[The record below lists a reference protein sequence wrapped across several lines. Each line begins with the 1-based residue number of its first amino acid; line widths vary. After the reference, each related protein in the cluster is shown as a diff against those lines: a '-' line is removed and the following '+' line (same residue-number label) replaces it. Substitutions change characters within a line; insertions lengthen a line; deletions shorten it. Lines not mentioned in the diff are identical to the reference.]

1 MEKEVSTLKTKATAT
16 VREKLQIIVIGLI
29 CAVYIVHGLFT
40 LEETEQTIVEII
52 GNIAWSG
59 AIGIIISSMFSSQG
73 LKDGRNTEIFLNS
86 LKAYGDA
93 KSRAT
98 PWFDKLT
105 TWCSYK
111 NAYDLEIKKKELIES
126 AGLNYRAYTV
136 GYYDEHPENLTD
148 DQMKAL
154 DKVDTCKILKI
165 TQRELLSD
173 MPKNRFS
180 EKNRFG
186 ETVLEY
192 QTKGTLL
199 DIIVKLGLAII
210 CGLYTLEPLKDANW
224 AGLIWNLLQ
233 ILMWLSFGFQ
243 KYIDSKYFIEYEYR
257 QSHLVQKT
265 ELFNEF
271 IITMQNNPNIIYTY
285 DVNIDLEVDK
295 FIKQK
300 EEQTVQ
306 NNTEEQLSCNVLDK

>member
-1 MEKEVSTLKTKATAT
+1 MEPEVSTLKTKASST
-16 VREKLQIIVIGLI
+16 VREKLQIVIIALI
-29 CAVYIVHGLFT
+29 CCVYIAHGLFT
-40 LEETEQTIVEII
+40 LEESKQTIAEIV

-59 AIGIIISSMFSSQG
+59 TIGVIISSMFTSQG
-73 LKDGRNTEIFLNS
+73 LKDGRNTELFLNS
-86 LKAYGDA
+86 LKAYGDS

-111 NAYDLEIKKKELIES
+111 NAYDLEIRKREIVEG
-126 AGLNYRAYTV
+126 AGLNYRAFTV
-136 GYYDEHPENLTD
+136 GYYDEHPEVLTE
-148 DQMKAL
+148 DQLKAL
-154 DKVDTCKILKI
+154 ENVDTCKVLKI

-173 MPKNRFS
+173 MPKNKFS

-192 QTKGTLL
+192 QTKGTIL
-199 DIIVKLGLAII
+199 DIIIKLALAII
-210 CGLYTLEPLKDANW
+210 CGLYTLEPIKDSNW
-224 AGLIWNLLQ
+224 AGLVWNLLQ

-243 KYIDSKYFIEYEYR
+243 KYIDSKYFMEYEYR

-271 IITMQNNPNIIYTY
+271 IVTMQNNPNIIYTY
-285 DVNIDLEVDK
+285 DDNIDEEVDK

-300 EEQTVQ
+300 EEQKQ
-306 NNTEEQLSCNVLDK
+306 LEAIQEQQTIE

>member
-1 MEKEVSTLKTKATAT
+1 MEQEVSTLKNKSSST
-16 VREKLQIIVIGLI
+16 VREKLQIIIIALI
-29 CAVYIVHGLFT
+29 CCVYIAHGLFT
-40 LEETEQTIVEII
+40 LEESEQTIAEII

-59 AIGIIISSMFSSQG
+59 TIGVIISSMFTSQG
-73 LKDGRNTEIFLNS
+73 LKDGRNTELFLNS
-86 LKAYGDA
+86 LKAYGDS

-111 NAYDLEIKKKELIES
+111 NAYDLEIRKREIVEG

-136 GYYDEHPENLTD
+136 GYYDEHPEVLAE
-148 DQMKAL
+148 DQLKAL
-154 DKVDTCKILKI
+154 EKVDTCKILKI

-192 QTKGTLL
+192 QTKGTVL
-199 DIIVKLGLAII
+199 DIIVKLALAII
-210 CGLYTLEPLKDANW
+210 CGLYTLEPIKDSNW
-224 AGLIWNLLQ
+224 AGLVWNLLQ

-243 KYIDSKYFIEYEYR
+243 KYIDSKYFMEYEYR

-271 IITMQNNPNIIYTY
+271 IVTMQNNPNIIYTY
-285 DVNIDLEVDK
+285 DVNIDDEVDK

-300 EEQTVQ
+300 EEQKQLETIQEQQTV
-306 NNTEEQLSCNVLDK
+306 E

>member
-1 MEKEVSTLKTKATAT
+1 MEQEVSTLKTKTSST
-16 VREKLQIIVIGLI
+16 VREKLQIVIIVLI
-29 CAVYIVHGLFT
+29 CCVYIAHGLFT
-40 LEETEQTIVEII
+40 LEESQQTVAEIV

-59 AIGIIISSMFSSQG
+59 TIGVIISSMFTSQG
-73 LKDGRNTEIFLNS
+73 LKDGRNTELFLNS
-86 LKAYGDA
+86 LKAYGDS

-111 NAYDLEIKKKELIES
+111 NAYDLEIRKKEIVEG

-136 GYYDEHPENLTD
+136 GYYDEHPDVLTE
-148 DQMKAL
+148 DQLKAL
-154 DKVDTCKILKI
+154 EKVDTCKILKI

-192 QTKGTLL
+192 QTKGTVL
-199 DIIVKLGLAII
+199 DIVVKLALAII
-210 CGLYTLEPLKDANW
+210 CGLYTLEPIKDSNW
-224 AGLIWNLLQ
+224 AGLVWNLLQ

-243 KYIDSKYFIEYEYR
+243 KYIDSKYFMEYEYR

-271 IITMQNNPNIIYTY
+271 IVTMQNNPNIIYTY
-285 DVNIDLEVDK
+285 DVNIDEEVDK

-300 EEQTVQ
+300 EEQKQLENIQEQQTV
-306 NNTEEQLSCNVLDK
+306 E

>member
-1 MEKEVSTLKTKATAT
+1 
-16 VREKLQIIVIGLI
+16 
-29 CAVYIVHGLFT
+29 
-40 LEETEQTIVEII
+40 
-52 GNIAWSG
+52 
-59 AIGIIISSMFSSQG
+59 
-73 LKDGRNTEIFLNS
+73 
-86 LKAYGDA
+86 
-93 KSRAT
+93 
-98 PWFDKLT
+98 
-105 TWCSYK
+105 
-111 NAYDLEIKKKELIES
+111 
-126 AGLNYRAYTV
+126 
-136 GYYDEHPENLTD
+136 
-148 DQMKAL
+148 
-154 DKVDTCKILKI
+154 
-165 TQRELLSD
+165 

>member
-1 MEKEVSTLKTKATAT
+1 MEPEVSTLKTKASST
-16 VREKLQIIVIGLI
+16 VREKLQIVIIALI
-29 CAVYIVHGLFT
+29 CCVYIAHGLFT
-40 LEETEQTIVEII
+40 LEESKQTIAEIV

-59 AIGIIISSMFSSQG
+59 TIGVIISSMFTSQG
-73 LKDGRNTEIFLNS
+73 LKDGRNTELFLNS
-86 LKAYGDA
+86 LKAYGDS

-111 NAYDLEIKKKELIES
+111 NAYDLEIRKREIVEG
-126 AGLNYRAYTV
+126 AGLNYRAFTV
-136 GYYDEHPENLTD
+136 GYYDEHPEVLTE
-148 DQMKAL
+148 DQLKAL
-154 DKVDTCKILKI
+154 ENVDTCKVLKI

-173 MPKNRFS
+173 MPKNKFS

-192 QTKGTLL
+192 QTKGTIL
-199 DIIVKLGLAII
+199 DIIIKLALAII
-210 CGLYTLEPLKDANW
+210 CGLYTLEPIKDSNW
-224 AGLIWNLLQ
+224 AGLVWNLLQ

-243 KYIDSKYFIEYEYR
+243 KYIDSKYFMEYEYR

-271 IITMQNNPNIIYTY
+271 IVTMQNNPNIIYTY
-285 DVNIDLEVDK
+285 DVNIDEEVDK

-300 EEQTVQ
+300 EEQKQ
-306 NNTEEQLSCNVLDK
+306 LEAIQEQQTIE